1 MSPAFKGQKYNIEVK
16 PKIKEV
22 FYKVVNSGKTMKQ
35 AVKEVYKNKRNQTS
49 VKKSR
54 SWDILVSR
62 EMPEKLIATK
72 HKALLNKVETIR
84 HYDEETKRTTL
95 ERTDEIDVQAVSKGL
110 DMYYKVSNKYPKDS
124 PTTAVQ
130 VNINRFKDYE

>member
-1 MSPAFKGQKYNIEVK
+1 MSPAFKGQKYNIDPK
-16 PKIKEV
+16 PKIKKV
-22 FYKVVNSGKTMKQ
+22 FDKVVNNGKTMGE
-35 AVKEVYKNKRNQTS
+35 AVRDVYHSKRNQTA

-54 SWDILVSR
+54 SWEILVKR
-62 EMPEKLIATK
+62 EMPEKLIAEK

-84 HYDEETKRTTL
+84 HYDEETRQTTL
-95 ERTDEIDVQAVSKGL
+95 QKTDEIDVQAVSKGL